1 MNKFKKAFLCLA
13 IVLMCVA
20 LALPAFAEETT
31 IETTIDTTIDTTE
44 ETTEAIIETEEESTD
59 AEPSTE
65 AQEPTTEDEEPTAA
79 TLQDRLA
86 EAWEKGD
93 ISAVLTIAFDVAIII
108 LALVAKNASK
118 KSAADVVSI
127 FSEDGTYTKEQ
138 KVSVQAIN
146 ALIDATNMVTGAF
159 ETFAKEMLDK
169 MESLDGMEK
178 EKLQAQQEQINAC
191 CKSVKCIGEMLNTT
205 YSNST
210 TIPLPVKNL
219 VAQKY
224 IELCNTIGEADK
236 AGGDNEG

>member
-1 MNKFKKAFLCLA
+1 MKKFKKAFLCVALV
-13 IVLMCVA
+13 ILCVA
-20 LALPAFAEETT
+20 LALPVFAEETT
-31 IETTIDTTIDTTE
+31 IDTAE
-44 ETTEAIIETEEESTD
+44 ETTTQAETD
-59 AEPSTE
+59 TE
-65 AQEPTTEDEEPTAA
+65 AQEPPTEVEATDPV

-86 EAWEKGD
+86 EAWENGD

-127 FSEDGTYTKEQ
+127 FSKDGTYTKEQ

-146 ALIDATNMVTGAF
+146 SLIDATNMVTGAF
-159 ETFAKEMLDK
+159 ETFTKEMREK

-205 YSNST
+205 YSNSA

-224 IELCNTIGEADK
+224 IELCNVISEAEEE
-236 AGGDNEG
+236 GVDNEG